1 MIALTTIQATGRR
14 KRAVA
19 GILARKGSGNI
30 KVNGRTVSEYLQE
43 RKALELLVT
52 KPLLVTN
59 TLSLLDIS
67 ARVEG
72 GGISGQAGA
81 ISLGIARALVN
92 LDPEL
97 KTVLRKEGL
106 LTRDPRE
113 KERKKYGLHRARK
126 ARQYRKR

>member
-1 MIALTTIQATGRR
+1 MIPITTIQATGRR

-19 GILARKGSGNI
+19 VILARKGTGNI
-30 KVNGRTVSEYLQE
+30 VVNGKSLLELLQE
-43 RKALELLVT
+43 RKSLELRVT
-52 KPLLVTN
+52 KPLIVTN

-67 ARVEG
+67 ARVGG

-81 ISLGIARALVN
+81 LSLGIARAIVN

-97 KTVLRKEGL
+97 KPVLRKEGL

-113 KERKKYGLHRARK
+113 KERKKFGLHRARK
-126 ARQYRKR
+126 DRQYRKR